1 MSGKEPIKD
10 DLNTMNIDDNQELTK
25 RYVTSKYKKLAKER
39 HPDKE
44 GGTKVAFQE
53 LQNAYRRIIQFIEDK
68 ERHEA
73 SEDVVVDFETEFF
86 KKHNI
91 VKECTASFVIYIQD
105 EYVDR
110 WRKVLERHIVVHR
123 PDKGRIIF
131 KTSTITVTLYMKPK
145 KDPRSK
151 LHIQSGDQNK
161 NLEFILDSLSLFY

>member
-1 MSGKEPIKD
+1 M
-10 DLNTMNIDDNQELTK
+10 
-25 RYVTSKYKKLAKER
+25 
-39 HPDKE
+39 
-44 GGTKVAFQE
+44 
-53 LQNAYRRIIQFIEDK
+53 
-68 ERHEA
+68 
-73 SEDVVVDFETEFF
+73 VDFETEFF